1 MEEGRSKKRPMA
13 VENPLPDEEITKDE
27 GPMVERDNP
36 AMTSN
41 GGGGHLSKKDEDNG
55 WVVPI
60 DELTKSD
67 KDKPEVEDTK
77 L

>member
-1 MEEGRSKKRPMA
+1 MM
-13 VENPLPDEEITKDE
+13 ENPLPDSEIMRDE
-27 GPMVERDNP
+27 APMTERDNP

-41 GGGGHLSKKDEDNG
+41 GGGGHLSKKDDDNG

-60 DELTKSD
+60 DELSKAE
-67 KDKPEVEDTK
+67 KEKPEVEDTK